1 MTLAYPIVTE
11 GKLPNNTGMTVDQGF
26 LMGTRNGGLALNRS
40 DIGVIKVG
48 AKADIV
54 VFDTNDK
61 IGLLG
66 WRDPVAAVVLHS
78 NVGDIRDVIIDGV
91 IRKRNYKLVGIDM
104 ASLQADFL
112 TRAERIKNDVLRS
125 NFTGYRLGMDK
136 LLTGWTDA
144 TFAPINITDVV
155 RGNGT
160 GFYGYPPY

>member
-1 MTLAYPIVTE
+1 
-11 GKLPNNTGMTVDQGF
+11 
-26 LMGTRNGGLALNRS
+26 MGTRNGGLALNRS
-40 DIGVIKVG
+40 DIGVIRVG

-66 WRDPVAAVVLHS
+66 WRDPVAAIVLHS

-91 IRKRNYKLVGIDM
+91 IRKRNYKLVGVDM
-104 ASLQADFL
+104 AKLQAEFL
-112 TRAERIKNDVLRS
+112 SRSDRIQYDAMRANYTDYRTGVEKNLA
-125 NFTGYRLGMDK
+125 
-136 LLTGWTDA
+136 GWTDPE
-144 TFAPINITDVV
+144 FLPVNITDVV